1 MIFNFFIYMTVSFDI
16 LEIKKEFTTNTVKV
30 MESDSF
36 RYFFTSVICK
46 ESVYLGRLSMS
57 NY

>member
-46 ESVYLGRLSMS
+46 ECVYLGRLSMS

>member
-46 ESVYLGRLSMS
+46 ECVCTWGG
-57 NY
+57 